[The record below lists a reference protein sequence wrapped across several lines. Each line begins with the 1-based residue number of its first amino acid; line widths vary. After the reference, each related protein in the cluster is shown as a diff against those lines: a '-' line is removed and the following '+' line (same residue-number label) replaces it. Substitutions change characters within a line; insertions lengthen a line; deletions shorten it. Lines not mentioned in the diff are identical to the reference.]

1 MPLTLTAP
9 QLQTLAAAITA
20 DGVLNALPKE
30 YASSQQVADAFNAAA
45 SPDYWVWSTSV
56 DVGTIYDAV
65 NWANFTPNDA
75 ADNTVTYQNR
85 SMLVQIKQVNLQL
98 ILQGR
103 DTLNASRANVR
114 NGLSDATQ
122 NLPTGNN
129 GNVRTAGWAGIVAAL
144 RRRATRAEKLYA
156 VAATGAGNDGI
167 VLNRGTTTNPDNLTY
182 QGAITYEDVLASWGL

>member
-1 MPLTLTAP
+1 MPLTLTGP
-9 QLQTLAAAITA
+9 QLQTLAAAIAA

-65 NWANFTPNDA
+65 NWSNFTPNDTP
-75 ADNTVTYQNR
+75 DNTVTYQNR

-98 ILQGR
+98 ILQGQSV
-103 DTLNASRANVR
+103 LNASRPNVR

-129 GNVRTAGWAGIVAAL
+129 GNPRTAGWNNIAAAL

-156 VAATGAGNDGI
+156 TPATGAGNDG
-167 VLNRGTTTNPDNLTY
+167 LSARGSTANPDNLTY